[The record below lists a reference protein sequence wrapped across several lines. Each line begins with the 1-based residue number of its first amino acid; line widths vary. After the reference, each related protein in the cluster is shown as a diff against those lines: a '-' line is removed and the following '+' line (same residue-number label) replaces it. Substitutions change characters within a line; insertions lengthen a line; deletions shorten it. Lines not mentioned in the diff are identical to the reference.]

1 MIRSIRNTAFT
12 DNKFSTICT
21 NIPVTPIGGEECYSH
36 VLRALVYPRDKENTY
51 NLQIANSNYAIPT
64 ERNTVYLIS
73 GENALSWLGENK
85 SDIIAAGFKQNELVS
100 LFVSK
105 QKDVG
110 WAFIDENNNR
120 SIIYSEKN
128 DSSFGRMLA
137 CIVQK
142 LFPATFAGKP
152 LDNDELNLVKSI
164 SRNDENMFADSSQ
177 KLYDRLDL
185 REIFIRSALSDID
198 VKFEKRSLERM
209 KSEYT
214 RIKSN
219 IENLLRQIDDLY
231 DKDHFNTLQ
240 IAALEEKIRRND
252 GNEGEF
258 LKFFLRCKD
267 LILEDADEELISF
280 YVKGYLDSFDE
291 DSFERC
297 LNNEYSYFYGNYGER
312 KNIKSK
318 NDMKLFLDSVFGENP
333 KFKIRTWAHF
343 VLDVA
348 GTLRPDKRE
357 TNLAELK
364 TYLPHPHLCG
374 FHCMGGNARIIDR
387 MMGERNYLGAVEQ
400 AIGSTHNINFDDSTV
415 GANFIEK
422 ICSSNE
428 RFIEFE
434 DGSVHT
440 VKEAMEVLKNG

>member
-120 SIIYSEKN
+120 SIIYSEKI

-152 LDNDELNLVKSI
+152 LDNDELDLVKSI
-164 SRNDENMFADSSQ
+164 SRNDENMFADASQ

-185 REIFIRSALSDID
+185 REMFIRSALSDID

-214 RIKSN
+214 RIKSS
-219 IENLLRQIDDLY
+219 IENLLRQLDDLY

-240 IAALEEKIRRND
+240 IAALEENKARLGYQELHAERNIAKLSIV
-252 GNEGEF
+252 GAGMMSNPGVAAKMFESLYNEGVNINMISTSEIRVTV
-258 LKFFLRCKD
+258 LINEKD
-267 LILEDADEELISF
+267 GVRAMNAVHDAF
-280 YVKGYLDSFDE
+280 
-291 DSFERC
+291 
-297 LNNEYSYFYGNYGER
+297 
-312 KNIKSK
+312 
-318 NDMKLFLDSVFGENP
+318 
-333 KFKIRTWAHF
+333 
-343 VLDVA
+343 
-348 GTLRPDKRE
+348 
-357 TNLAELK
+357 NLA
-364 TYLPHPHLCG
+364 
-374 FHCMGGNARIIDR
+374 D
-387 MMGERNYLGAVEQ
+387 
-400 AIGSTHNINFDDSTV
+400 
-415 GANFIEK
+415 
-422 ICSSNE
+422 
-428 RFIEFE
+428 
-434 DGSVHT
+434 
-440 VKEAMEVLKNG
+440 